1 MLLVGSAALCAAGAR
16 RLRAAAPRLRRG
28 MHASAPRA
36 SSAAPAAMPPKAAA
50 LIIGNEVLSGKIQD
64 TNSVWL
70 ARMLYA
76 RGGAWQPGKRAVAAV
91 GVGLALA
98 AGCRAPPARA
108 DLLRALPMS
117 QPQST

>member
-1 MLLVGSAALCAAGAR
+1 
-16 RLRAAAPRLRRG
+16 

-36 SSAAPAAMPPKAAA
+36 SSAAPAAVPPKAAA

-91 GVGLALA
+91 ALDLRLH
-98 AGCRAPPARA
+98 GCRAPPARA